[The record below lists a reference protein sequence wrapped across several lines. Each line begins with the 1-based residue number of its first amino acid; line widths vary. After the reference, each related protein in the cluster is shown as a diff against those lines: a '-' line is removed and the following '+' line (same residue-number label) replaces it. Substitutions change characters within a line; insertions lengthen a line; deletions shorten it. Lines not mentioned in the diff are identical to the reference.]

1 MSLNKTLRHIK
12 RRRQIVAVLIRNGLG
27 YMVQRFGLDSLAPIS
42 NRRSI
47 VTCEREADHLLAVR
61 LREALV
67 ELGPTFIK
75 LGQLLS
81 TRPDLLPPIYIEQL
95 ETLQDKVSPMS
106 LDDLNRQIRSELGPP
121 EQVFAEFHPE
131 PLAAASIGQVHLA
144 RLKSGEQVIVKVQR
158 PDIFITV
165 QNDLEIIIAL
175 AKIAERRSEAARRIG
190 VVAMMEEYAKNLLHS
205 LDYSREARNTERI
218 YKAFADDE
226 HVIIPRVYWDYCTD
240 KILTEEYIAGIK
252 VSDNSELDRLGWDRK
267 RLSYL
272 GTEAFLTQVMVHG
285 FFQADPH
292 PGNILV
298 VDEDHIAFIDFGE
311 VGVFSGDRLIYMG
324 ELLLAISQQDA
335 EKSLS
340 TLQDMGIVVDLD
352 NHEDFQED
360 FNDLIQS
367 VSTGPIGMLD
377 MNRLRREI
385 MSLAYRYNLKMPA
398 YLTSLMKAMII
409 VEGVGKKLDPSFN
422 FMEVARPIS
431 DKVFKDRLKPKNVY
445 RYIRQKYYRNIKP
458 LATLPMDLHH
468 LVEEAGKG
476 RITINMQ
483 VGFTEKGTKKMTQL
497 ISRLSSSL
505 IIAGGLIGSSL
516 IISASHP
523 NLLNQYAFIGE
534 TGFIIALI
542 ALLVFILSSLRS

>member
-1 MSLNKTLRHIK
+1 MGLSKTYRHIK
-12 RRRQIVAVLIRNGLG
+12 RRRQIVLVLVRNGLG
-27 YMVQRFGLDSLAPIS
+27 YLVQRLGLDSLAPIS

-47 VTCEREADHLLAVR
+47 VTCEREADHLLAFR
-61 LREALV
+61 LKGALM
-67 ELGPTFIK
+67 ELGPTFVK

-81 TRPDLLPPIYIEQL
+81 TRPDLLPPVYIEEL
-95 ETLQDKVSPMS
+95 EGLQDKVSPMS
-106 LDDLNRQIRSELGPP
+106 LEDVHRQINSELGPP
-121 EQVFAEFHPE
+121 EKVFAEFQPE

-158 PDIFITV
+158 PDIYMTV

-175 AKIAERRSEAARRIG
+175 AKIAEHRSDTARRIG

-205 LDYSREARNTERI
+205 LDYSREARNTDRI
-218 YKAFADDE
+218 YKAFANDE

-240 KILTEEYIAGIK
+240 KILTEEYVAGVK
-252 VSDNSELDRLGWDRK
+252 VSDNQQLDSLGWDRK
-267 RLSYL
+267 HLSYL

-298 VDEDHIAFIDFGE
+298 VDEEHIAFIDFGE

-324 ELLLAISQQDA
+324 ELLLAISQQDT
-335 EKSLS
+335 EKSLA
-340 TLQDMGIVVDLD
+340 TLQDMGIVVDLE
-352 NHEDFQED
+352 NFEDFQED
-360 FNDLIQS
+360 FNDLVQS
-367 VSTGPIGMLD
+367 VYTGPIGSLD

-409 VEGVGKKLDPSFN
+409 VEGVGKKLDPTFN
-422 FMEVARPIS
+422 FMEVAQPVA

-445 RYIRQKYYRNIKP
+445 RYMRQKYYRNVKP
-458 LATLPMDLHH
+458 LATLPMDIHH
-468 LVEEAGKG
+468 LIEEVG
-476 RITINMQ
+476 RGRLNINMQ
-483 VGFTEKGTKKMTQL
+483 VGFDEKGSKKMTQL
-497 ISRLSSSL
+497 ISRLSTSL

-523 NLLNQYAFIGE
+523 NLLNEYAFIGE
-534 TGFIIALI
+534 TGFLVALI
-542 ALLVFILSSLRS
+542 ALVIFILSSLRP